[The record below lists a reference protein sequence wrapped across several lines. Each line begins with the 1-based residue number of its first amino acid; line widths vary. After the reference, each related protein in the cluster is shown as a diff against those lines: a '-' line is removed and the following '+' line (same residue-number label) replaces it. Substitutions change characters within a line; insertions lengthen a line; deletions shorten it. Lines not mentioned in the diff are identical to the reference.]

1 MYNASNSGLLNRVV
15 SVELE
20 TVVREARA
28 CFVQKQKKFER
39 LFVSKGRWQYA
50 GTSRFVP
57 EAVREFLTVHLIDFF
72 KKETGYKRYSVT
84 TGFLETEAGAPDG
97 EWHRDVYPMAPVGK
111 DDDPLWMPLAQS
123 ALPLH
128 YLTLLLEL
136 DEKLDDDKGFTEFKD
151 GTGAGAVRCR
161 VFDGRCIH
169 RGTRNNSSESRLIF
183 FATITPLWYRD
194 YTVDELR
201 WEERERA
208 NKPTEKDEDMLL
220 E

>member
-1 MYNASNSGLLNRVV
+1 MASNSGLLNRVV
-15 SVELE
+15 DAPEAVAQ
-20 TVVREARA
+20 EARA
-28 CFVQKQKKFER
+28 CFAEKHAKFER
-39 LFVSKGRWQYA
+39 LFVSQGRWQYA
-50 GTSRFVP
+50 RASRFVP
-57 EAVREFLTVHLIDFF
+57 EAVREFLRVHLIDFF
-72 KKETGYKRYSVT
+72 KKETGYERYSVT

-97 EWHRDVYPMAPVGK
+97 EWHRDVYPMGPVGQ

-136 DEKLDDDKGFTEFKD
+136 DETLDDNKGFTEFKD
-151 GTGAGAVRCR
+151 SEKKEGAVRCR

-169 RGTRNNSSESRLIF
+169 RGTRNGSSEPRVIF
-183 FATITPLWYRD
+183 FATITPMWYRD

-201 WEERERA
+201 WEERERT
-208 NKPTEKDEDMLL
+208 NKTGDEDMVL